1 MINLKLKQKKEEEER
16 KKKEEE
22 KKKKHEEQKT
32 EEEKTEEQKTDEQK
46 RGKKLSNGE
55 IYMKREMPE
64 IEKNLPSN
72 VPQALL
78 IREKDG
84 VMEFE
89 VEYTPDSSTYWFG
102 GKYIFSFQIPKDF
115 PFSAPKVMCKTK
127 IYHPNIDYDG
137 NVCLNILKEDWKP
150 VMTVLTCIAGVYQL
164 FVVPNPNDPLNHEV
178 AKIMRDNISQ
188 FKENVKRTLRGGYQF
203 GQQFPN
209 FISY

>member
-1 MINLKLKQKKEEEER
+1 MIGL
-16 KKKEEE
+16 
-22 KKKKHEEQKT
+22 KKKKKSIGEET
-32 EEEKTEEQKTDEQK
+32 EEHQSD
-46 RGKKLSNGE
+46 GKIHLTK
-55 IYMKREMPE
+55 EMPQ
-64 IEKNLPSN
+64 IEKDLPSN
-72 VPQALL
+72 VPQARL
-78 IREKDG
+78 IRQKNNI
-84 VMEFE
+84 MEFE
-89 VEYTPDSSTYWFG
+89 AEYTPDSSTYWFG
-102 GKYIFSFQIPKDF
+102 GKYIFSFQIPNDF

-209 FISY
+209 FTS